1 MMNDAVDHLWAE
13 LNTKVADYRDAKS
26 IARNSQRNY
35 EANQDRPSPA
45 AL

>member
-1 MMNDAVDHLWAE
+1 MNDAVNHLRA
-13 LNTKVADYRDAKS
+13 NMDTKVADYRDAKS
-26 IARNSQRNY
+26 IAGNSQWNY